1 MAAHHRGLTPELA
14 QRRARVVELRSK
26 RWTFAEIGRE
36 LSVTEQRAW
45 QLYRAT
51 LAAAPMKSVDE
62 HRHEAG
68 TLADAAVKNL
78 LTIATDVKAGLRSR
92 IDAWSVI
99 RSWEEHRAKLYGT
112 NAPVRTEVLTISSI
126 DQQIVELELELRTSN
141 G

>member
-1 MAAHHRGLTPELA
+1 MAVRNRGLTPELA
-14 QRRARVVELRSK
+14 ERRARVVDLRSR
-26 RWTFAEIGRE
+26 RWTFAEIGGE
-36 LSVTEQRAW
+36 LGVSEQRAW

-78 LTIATDVKAGLRSR
+78 LTIATDLKAGLRSR

-99 RSWEEHRAKLYGT
+99 RSWEEHRAKILGT
-112 NAPVRTEVLTISSI
+112 NAPVKSEIMTLGSI
-126 DQQIVELELELRTSN
+126 DSEIAKLELELGARN